1 MVLGIQLVS
10 SALPTIMLHLLEL
23 YSQVWYNKIQLVV
36 STTLSVL
43 KLKF

>member
-10 SALPTIMLHLLEL
+10 SALPTITLHLLEL